1 MFLKKYGCV
10 AVLFFLQGLVF
21 HAVGQQAPVKRCA
34 TMEVLQRSLE
44 KDEALRARFESDK
57 QLIQQLAAE
66 RASHP
71 GARVEATPVYIPVVF
86 HIVLPDPNEVTD
98 KMIDDQLKVLNRDF
112 AGLNADSV
120 NIPAAFKPLFGRS
133 KIQFVLAKRTP
144 ANQPTNGIERV
155 VTTQQSFSQVNNYV
169 KHASTGGANAWNTSK
184 YMNVWVC
191 ALGGGLLGYSTFPG
205 TTTAAD
211 EQGIVIYHVT
221 LPGGSLA
228 GYNDGRTLTHESG
241 HFFYLFHIWGDDDGA
256 CSGSDGVSDTPDQA
270 DASSGCHSGVVNDA
284 CNSTAAG
291 IMYQNYMDYSSDGC
305 MAMFTLLQVTRME
318 AALNRY
324 RLSLTTSNGAVSP
337 LKDNDAQLISIDNP
351 VNRVCDT
358 KFQPSITIRNY
369 GALPLTSLVINASV
383 DNGPVVQTQWTG
395 SLASLSVVA
404 ITLNPITAGSTGSH
418 SLKIQ
423 LTAPNGGTDLEPV
436 NDTLSKS
443 FVYPAAIT
451 PPLTTGFE
459 PETFPAAGWEV
470 INADGSYTWE
480 RVTGIAKTGKAA
492 VVIRNNDYTQ
502 NGQTDYLRLPQLT
515 LNNADSAFLT
525 FQVAAA
531 IKTTTGTLFNYW
543 DTLQVLVSTDCG
555 NSFTSLYKKWGGVL
569 ATRSA
574 LTTNEFIPA
583 ASEWRKDS
591 VNLTPW
597 INKGPVM
604 IAFANT
610 TGNENNVYLDDINLY
625 TKSGNANLEKQGWLI
640 TPNPANG
647 PLAVKFINPP
657 VNLKAINIFN
667 STGQKVAEK
676 MVDGNTPATLYQ
688 FNLNKYSNG
697 VYVIKLV
704 FSDHTVS
711 RKLIKK

>member
-10 AVLFFLQGLVF
+10 AVLVLLQGLVLR
-21 HAVGQQAPVKRCA
+21 AVAQQVPVKRCA

-44 KDEALRARFESDK
+44 KDEALRTRFESDK
-57 QLIQQLAAE
+57 QLIQQLAAQ
-66 RASHP
+66 RAGHP
-71 GARVEATPVYIPVVF
+71 DARVEATPVYIPVVF

-120 NIPAAFKPLFGRS
+120 NIPAAFKPLFGKS

-144 ANQPTNGIERV
+144 TNLPTNGIERV
-155 VTTQQSFSQVNNYV
+155 VTKQQSFSQVNNYV

-191 ALGGGLLGYSTFPG
+191 TLGGGLLGYSTFPG
-205 TTTAAD
+205 TTSSD
-211 EQGIVIYHVT
+211 EQGIVIYNVT
-221 LPGGSLA
+221 LPGGSLK

-256 CSGSDGVSDTPDQA
+256 CTGSDGVSDTPNQS
-270 DASSGCHSGVVNDA
+270 DASSGCHSGVVTDA
-284 CNSTAAG
+284 CTTTAPG

-318 AALNRY
+318 TALNSY

-337 LKDNDAQLISIDNP
+337 LKDNDAQMVNIDNP

-395 SLASLSVVA
+395 SLATLSTVA
-404 ITLNPITAGSTGSH
+404 ITLNSITAGSTGSH
-418 SLKIQ
+418 TLKIQ
-423 LTAPNGGTDLEPV
+423 LTAPNGSTDLGPA

-451 PPLTTGFE
+451 PPLTEGFE
-459 PETFPAAGWEV
+459 TEAFPAAGWEV
-470 INADGSYTWE
+470 INADSAYSWE
-480 RVTGIAKTGKAA
+480 RVTGIAKTGHAA
-492 VVIRNNDYTQ
+492 IVIRNNDYTQ
-502 NGQTDYLRLPQLT
+502 NGQTDYLRLPQVT
-515 LNNADSAFLT
+515 LANADSAFLS

-531 IKTTTGTLFNYW
+531 IKTATGTLFNYW

-555 NSFTSLYKKWGGVL
+555 NSFTSLYKKWGGAL
-569 ATRSA
+569 ATRNG
-574 LTTNEFIPA
+574 LTTNEFIPT

-604 IAFANT
+604 IAFANS

-625 TKSGNANLEKQGWLI
+625 TKSGNANLEKQGWQI
-640 TPNPANG
+640 TPNPTNG
-647 PLAVKFINPP
+647 PLAIKFINAPA
-657 VNLKAINIFN
+657 NLKAINLFN

-676 MVDGNTPATLYQ
+676 RVEGNTPATLYQ
-688 FNLNKYSNG
+688 FNLSRYSSG

-704 FSDHTVS
+704 YSDHTVS

>member
-1 MFLKKYGCV
+1 MLLKKYGCV
-10 AVLFFLQGLVF
+10 AVLVLLQGFVF
-21 HAVGQQAPVKRCA
+21 RAIGQQMPVRRCA

-44 KDEALRARFESDK
+44 KDETLRARYENDR

-66 RASHP
+66 RADNP

-86 HIVLPDPNEVTD
+86 HIVLKDPNEVTD
-98 KMIDDQLKVLNRDF
+98 KMIEDQIKVLNRDF
-112 AGLNADSV
+112 AGLNPDSV
-120 NIPAAFKPLFGRS
+120 NILPAFKPLFGKS

-144 ANQPTNGIERV
+144 ANQPTSGIERV
-155 VTTQQSFSQVNNYV
+155 VTTQQSFSQANNYV
-169 KHASTGGANAWNTSK
+169 KHASTGGANAWNSSK

-191 ALGGGLLGYSTFPG
+191 TLGGGLLGYSTFPG
-205 TTTAAD
+205 TSSAD
-211 EQGIVIYHVT
+211 EQGVVMYNET

-241 HFFYLFHIWGDDDGA
+241 HYFYLFHIWGDDDGA
-256 CSGSDGVSDTPDQA
+256 CTGSDNVNDTPNQS
-270 DASSGCHSGVVNDA
+270 DASSGCHSGVVTDA
-284 CNSTAAG
+284 CSPAAPG

-305 MAMFTLLQVTRME
+305 MALFTLQQVTRME
-318 AALNRY
+318 TALNSF
-324 RLSLTTSNGAVSP
+324 RLSLTTSNGAISP
-337 LKDNDAQLISIDNP
+337 LKDNDAQMVSIDNP

-383 DNGPVVQTQWTG
+383 DNGPAVQTQWTG
-395 SLASLSVVA
+395 SLASLATVA
-404 ITLNPITAGSTGSH
+404 ITLNAITTGSNGSH

-423 LTAPNGGTDLEPV
+423 LTLPNGTTDLAPA

-443 FVYPAAIT
+443 FVYPTALA
-451 PPLTTGFE
+451 PPLTEGFE
-459 PETFPAAGWEV
+459 SETFPAAGWDI

-480 RVTGIAKTGKAA
+480 RVTGIAKTGNAA
-492 VVIRNNDYTQ
+492 IVVRNNDYTQ
-502 NGQTDYLRLPQLT
+502 NGQIDYLRLPQIT
-515 LNNADSAFLT
+515 LVKSDSAFLT

-531 IKTTTGTLFNYW
+531 IKTATGTLFNYW

-555 NSFTSLYKKWGGVL
+555 NSFTSLYKKWGGAL
-569 ATRSA
+569 ATRSTP
-574 LTTNEFIPA
+574 TTSEFIPT

-604 IAFANT
+604 IAFANS

-625 TKSGNANLEKQGWLI
+625 TKGSNANLEKQGWLI
-640 TPNPANG
+640 TPNPTGG
-647 PLAVKFINPP
+647 PLSVQFVNPP
-657 VNLKAINIFN
+657 VNLKAISVLN

-676 MVDGNTPATLYQ
+676 IIDNNTPATLYQ
-688 FNLNKYSNG
+688 FNLNGYAGG
-697 VYVIKLV
+697 VYVVKLV
-704 FSDHTVS
+704 YSDHTVS
-711 RKLIKK
+711 RKVIKK

>member
-10 AVLFFLQGLVF
+10 AVLVLLQGF
-21 HAVGQQAPVKRCA
+21 FIRAIGQQMPVKRCA

-44 KDEALRARFESDK
+44 KDETLRARYENDK
-57 QLIQQLAAE
+57 LFIQQLAAE
-66 RASHP
+66 RASDP

-86 HIVLPDPNEVTD
+86 HIVLSDPNEVTD
-98 KMIDDQLKVLNRDF
+98 KMIEDQMKVLNRDF

-120 NIPAAFKPLFGRS
+120 NILPAFKPLFGKS

-155 VTTQQSFSQVNNYV
+155 VTTQQSFTQANNYV
-169 KHASTGGANAWNTSK
+169 KHASTGGANAWNSSK

-191 ALGGGLLGYSTFPG
+191 TLGGGLLGYSTFPG
-205 TTTAAD
+205 TSSAD
-211 EQGIVIYHVT
+211 EQGVVMYSAT
-221 LPGGSLA
+221 LPGGLLA

-241 HFFYLFHIWGDDDGA
+241 HYFFLFHIWGDDDGA
-256 CSGSDGVSDTPDQA
+256 CTGSDNVNDTPNQS
-270 DASSGCHSGVVNDA
+270 DASSGCHSGVVTDA
-284 CNSTAAG
+284 CSPAAPG

-305 MAMFTLLQVTRME
+305 MALFTLQQVTRME
-318 AALNRY
+318 AALNGY

-337 LKDNDAQLISIDNP
+337 LKDNDAQMVSIDNP

-383 DNGPVVQTQWTG
+383 DNGPAVQTQWTG
-395 SLASLSVVA
+395 SLASLSTAAV
-404 ITLNPITAGSTGSH
+404 TLNPITTGSNGSH
-418 SLKIQ
+418 TLKIQ
-423 LTAPNGGTDLEPV
+423 LTLPNGTADLGPA

-443 FVYPAAIT
+443 FVFPTALA
-451 PPLTTGFE
+451 PPLTEGFE
-459 PETFPAAGWEV
+459 SETFPAAGWEI

-480 RVTGIAKTGKAA
+480 RVTGIAKTGHGAI
-492 VVIRNNDYTQ
+492 VVRNNDYTQ
-502 NGQTDYLRLPQLT
+502 NGQIDYLRMPQIT
-515 LNNADSAFLT
+515 LANSDSAFLT

-531 IKTTTGTLFNYW
+531 IKTATGTLFNYW

-555 NSFTSLYKKWGGVL
+555 NSFTNLYKKWGGAL

-574 LTTNEFIPA
+574 LTTSEFIPT

-604 IAFANT
+604 IAFANS
-610 TGNENNVYLDDINLY
+610 TGNENNIYLDDINLY
-625 TKSGNANLEKQGWLI
+625 TKGSNANLEKQGWQI
-640 TPNPANG
+640 TPNPTGG
-647 PLAVKFINPP
+647 PLAVQFINTP
-657 VNLKAINIFN
+657 VNLKAIIVLN

-676 MVDGNTPATLYQ
+676 VINNNTPATLYQ
-688 FNLNKYSNG
+688 FNLNGYASG
-697 VYVIKLV
+697 VYVVRLV
-704 FSDHTVS
+704 YSDHTVS
-711 RKLIKK
+711 RKIIRK

>member
-10 AVLFFLQGLVF
+10 AVLVLLQGF
-21 HAVGQQAPVKRCA
+21 FIRAIGQQMPVKRCA

-44 KDEALRARFESDK
+44 KDEALRLRYENDK
-57 QLIQQLAAE
+57 LFIQQLAAE
-66 RASHP
+66 RASDP

-98 KMIDDQLKVLNRDF
+98 KMIEDQMKVLNRDF

-120 NIPAAFKPLFGRS
+120 NILPAFKPLFGKS

-155 VTTQQSFSQVNNYV
+155 VTTQQSFTQANNYV
-169 KHASTGGANAWNTSK
+169 KHASTGGANAWNSSK

-191 ALGGGLLGYSTFPG
+191 TLGGGLLGYSTFPG
-205 TTTAAD
+205 TSSAD
-211 EQGIVIYHVT
+211 EQGVVMYSAT
-221 LPGGSLA
+221 LPGGLLA

-241 HFFYLFHIWGDDDGA
+241 HYFFLFHIWGDDDGA
-256 CSGSDGVSDTPDQA
+256 CTGSDNVNDTPNQS
-270 DASSGCHSGVVNDA
+270 DASSGCHSGVVTDA
-284 CNSTAAG
+284 CSPAAPG

-305 MAMFTLLQVTRME
+305 MALFTLQQVTRME
-318 AALNRY
+318 AALNGY

-337 LKDNDAQLISIDNP
+337 LKDNDAQMVSIDNP

-383 DNGPVVQTQWTG
+383 YNGPAVQTQWTG
-395 SLASLSVVA
+395 SLATLSTVA
-404 ITLNPITAGSTGSH
+404 ITLNPITTGSNGSH
-418 SLKIQ
+418 TLKIQ
-423 LTAPNGGTDLEPV
+423 LTLPNGTADLGPA

-443 FVYPAAIT
+443 FVYPTALA
-451 PPLTTGFE
+451 PPLTEGFE
-459 PETFPAAGWEV
+459 SETFPAAGWEI

-480 RVTGIAKTGKAA
+480 RVTGIAKTGHGAI
-492 VVIRNNDYTQ
+492 VVRNNDYTQ
-502 NGQTDYLRLPQLT
+502 NGQIDYLRMPQIT
-515 LNNADSAFLT
+515 LANSDSAFLT

-531 IKTTTGTLFNYW
+531 IKTATGTLFNYW

-555 NSFTSLYKKWGGVL
+555 NSFTSLYKKWGGAL

-574 LTTNEFIPA
+574 LTTSEFIPT

-604 IAFANT
+604 IAFANS
-610 TGNENNVYLDDINLY
+610 TGNENNIYLDDINLY
-625 TKSGNANLEKQGWLI
+625 TKGSNANLEKQGWQI
-640 TPNPANG
+640 TPNPTGG
-647 PLAVKFINPP
+647 PLAVQFINTP
-657 VNLKAINIFN
+657 VNLKAIIVLN

-676 MVDGNTPATLYQ
+676 VINNNTPATLYQ
-688 FNLNKYSNG
+688 FNLNGYASG
-697 VYVIKLV
+697 VYVVRLV
-704 FSDHTVS
+704 YSDHTVS
-711 RKLIKK
+711 RKIIRK

>member
-10 AVLFFLQGLVF
+10 AVLVLLQGF
-21 HAVGQQAPVKRCA
+21 IFRAIGQQTPIKRCA

-44 KDEALRARFESDK
+44 KDEALRLRYENDK

-66 RASHP
+66 RASNP

-98 KMIDDQLKVLNRDF
+98 KMIEDQMAVLNRDF
-112 AGLNADSV
+112 AGLNPDSV
-120 NIPAAFKPLFGRS
+120 NILPAFKPLFGKS

-144 ANQPTNGIERV
+144 TNQPTNGIDRV
-155 VTTQQSFSQVNNYV
+155 VTTQQSFSQANNYV
-169 KHASTGGANAWNTSK
+169 KHASTGGANAWNSSK

-191 ALGGGLLGYSTFPG
+191 TLGGGLLGYSTFPG
-205 TTTAAD
+205 TSSAD
-211 EQGIVIYHVT
+211 EQGVVMYHVT

-241 HFFYLFHIWGDDDGA
+241 HYFFLFHIWGDDDGA
-256 CSGSDGVSDTPDQA
+256 CTGSDNVNDTPNQS
-270 DASSGCHSGVVNDA
+270 DASSGCHSGVVTDA
-284 CNSTAAG
+284 CSPAAPG

-305 MAMFTLLQVTRME
+305 MALFTLQQVTRME
-318 AALNRY
+318 AALSSY

-337 LKDNDAQLISIDNP
+337 LQNNDAQMVSIDNP

-383 DNGPVVQTQWTG
+383 DGGPAVQTQWTG
-395 SLASLSVVA
+395 SLASLSTVA
-404 ITLNPITAGSTGSH
+404 ITLNAITTGSNGSH
-418 SLKIQ
+418 SIKIQ
-423 LTAPNGGTDLEPV
+423 LTSPNGTTDLGPA

-443 FVYPAAIT
+443 FVYPTAIA
-451 PPLTTGFE
+451 PPLTEGFE
-459 PETFPAAGWEV
+459 SETFPAAGWDI
-470 INADGSYTWE
+470 INTDGSYTWE
-480 RVTGIAKTGKAA
+480 RVTGIAKTGNAA
-492 VVIRNNDYTQ
+492 IVMRNNDYTQ
-502 NGQTDYLRLPQLT
+502 NGQIDYLRLPQISLT
-515 LNNADSAFLT
+515 NSDSAFLT

-531 IKTTTGTLFNYW
+531 IKTATGTLFNYW

-555 NSFTSLYKKWGGVL
+555 NTFTGLYKKWGGAL

-574 LTTNEFIPA
+574 LTTSEFIPT

-604 IAFANT
+604 IAFANS

-625 TKSGNANLEKQGWLI
+625 TKGNNANLEKQDWLI
-640 TPNPANG
+640 TPNPTGG
-647 PLAVKFINPP
+647 PLTVQFKNAP
-657 VNLKAINIFN
+657 VNLKAISVLN

-676 MVDGNTPATLYQ
+676 IVSNTTPATLYQ
-688 FNLNKYSNG
+688 FNLTGYASG
-697 VYVIKLV
+697 VYVVKLV
-704 FSDHTVS
+704 YSDHTVS
-711 RKLIKK
+711 RKVIKK